1 MSGRSVRAEVRN
13 PILALPGARLL
24 QGLPVESKAA
34 LRAVLIEIRDD
45 CRTRAAECWARHK
58 APMACYW
65 KACGVYANHIARV
78 LA

>member
-1 MSGRSVRAEVRN
+1 MNRSVRATVRN
-13 PILALPGARLL
+13 PILALPGAALL
-24 QGLPVESKAA
+24 QSLPPDSRAA
-34 LRAVLIEIRDD
+34 LRAVMLNIRDD
-45 CRTRAAECWARHK
+45 CRVRAADCWAKHK